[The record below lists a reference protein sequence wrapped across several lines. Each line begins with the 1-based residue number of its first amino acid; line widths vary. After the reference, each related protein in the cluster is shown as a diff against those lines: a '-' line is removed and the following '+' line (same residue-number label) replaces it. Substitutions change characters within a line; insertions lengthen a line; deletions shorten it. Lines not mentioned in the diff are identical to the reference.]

1 MKKFAVDLIE
11 NSYAYYFSINST
23 DKKKF
28 TLKKK
33 TGILKRQFNDEWANV
48 SHELTSTRDADEF
61 LEKSLPP
68 KLHKPQ
74 NEVVF
79 QPGKLLKENQYLL
92 DALRDMEAMEWE
104 TVFRANHAKRI
115 IIKKGSKEKINQF
128 LHFSV
133 LVKVRLKDQRHF
145 IEVGEGSTQAAK
157 FNQNGIISRLKEIIQ
172 NHKTKQ
178 TVDFKEKIPVI
189 LNSGD
194 GGILLHEILGHS
206 LEADYIFQRRSPI
219 AIESIGQRIMP
230 KHITVTTSD
239 KNDAFF
245 KDISCDDDGETP
257 RSGPL
262 IEKGILRG
270 IISDSFH
277 KNLLNIKHCG
287 FSRVEDFTHLPM
299 PRMFALYLKPG
310 DYHPD
315 ELIASTRYGVYAREF
330 GEGKIHF
337 DKNTFSFNIRD
348 ARLIE
353 NGKRTRPLGNIMV
366 TGNIIEILNSID
378 MVANDF
384 RYDKGISYCFKNGQT
399 LNVRVGQPTVKINN
413 LYVTNGI
420 DD

>member
-11 NSYAYYFSINST
+11 NSCAYYFNINSN
-23 DKKKF
+23 DKKKY

-33 TGILKRQFNDEWANV
+33 TGILKRQFNDDWTNW
-48 SHELTSTRDADEF
+48 SHELTSTHDANKF
-61 LEKSLPP
+61 LDKNLHPKFHKSHPD
-68 KLHKPQ
+68 
-74 NEVVF
+74 VTF

-92 DALRDMEAMEWE
+92 DALHKLGAMEWE
-104 TVFRANHAKRI
+104 TIFRANHWKRI
-115 IIKKGSKEKINQF
+115 IIKKGGKEKINQF
-128 LHFSV
+128 LHFSI
-133 LVKVRLKDQRHF
+133 LVKVRLKDQRYF
-145 IEVGEGSTQAAK
+145 IEVGEGSTQGSK
-157 FNQNGIISRLKEIIQ
+157 FNQDGIISRLNEIIE

-178 TVDFKEKIPVI
+178 TVEFKDKIPVI

-206 LEADYIFQRRSPI
+206 LEADYIFQQRSPI
-219 AIESIGQRIMP
+219 SIDDIGQRIMP

-239 KNDAFF
+239 KNDVFF
-245 KDISCDDDGETP
+245 KDISCDDDGETS

-262 IEKGILRG
+262 IDKGVLRN

-277 KNLLNIKHCG
+277 KNLLNIKHGG
-287 FSRVEDFTHLPM
+287 FSRVEDFTRLPM

-310 DYHPD
+310 NYHPE
-315 ELIASTRYGVYAREF
+315 ELISSTPYGVYAREF

-353 NGKRTRPLGNIMV
+353 KGKRTRPLGNIMV
-366 TGNIIEILNSID
+366 TGNIIEVLNSID
-378 MVANDF
+378 MVGNDF

-413 LYVTNGI
+413 LYVTKGI